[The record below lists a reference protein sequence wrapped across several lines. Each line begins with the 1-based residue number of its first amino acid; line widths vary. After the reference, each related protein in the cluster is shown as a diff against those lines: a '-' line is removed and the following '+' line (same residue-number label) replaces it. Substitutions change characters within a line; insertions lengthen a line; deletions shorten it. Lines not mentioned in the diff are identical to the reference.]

1 MREVIDMSYAFLD
14 IEKISNL
21 GTMESKYNHN
31 CRKVDV
37 SNADP
42 EKEHLNEDLIPLPV
56 VDGKELTYAEA
67 FRERI
72 EQNPYYQ
79 THSYRKDAVKGYEVL
94 LTYSKDE
101 DVDVEAWKEKSVQWL
116 KDTFNVAGDGHDNV
130 LHAVF
135 HGDETGNA
143 HIHAFVVPID
153 ERSHLCAKSFTDGSK
168 TMSDLQTSYADAVE
182 DLGIKRGVEGSSA
195 QHQDIRRMYAT
206 LNNAM
211 NIPEPLPNETAT
223 EYRDRILDD
232 VKTLQAAS
240 KKAID
245 DYAVETRR
253 DLDIERNEQQEE
265 LELEWKAT
273 RNNINRD
280 IKNLQTQKEALT
292 KDCADMSDEMEE
304 YRQMMEELA
313 MQMFEVK
320 SRIQEEEERRKAVE
334 YKRKVEQGIDI
345 ITESDPELGEAIQ
358 SGIQMAIDTANEWE
372 RKDQEHEKQHSKN
385 EEFSME

>member
-1 MREVIDMSYAFLD
+1 
-14 IEKISNL
+14 
-21 GTMESKYNHN
+21 
-31 CRKVDV
+31 
-37 SNADP
+37 
-42 EKEHLNEDLIPLPV
+42 
-56 VDGKELTYAEA
+56 
-67 FRERI
+67 
-72 EQNPYYQ
+72 
-79 THSYRKDAVKGYEVL
+79 
-94 LTYSKDE
+94 
-101 DVDVEAWKEKSVQWL
+101 
-116 KDTFNVAGDGHDNV
+116 
-130 LHAVF
+130 
-135 HGDETGNA
+135 
-143 HIHAFVVPID
+143 
-153 ERSHLCAKSFTDGSK
+153 
-168 TMSDLQTSYADAVE
+168 
-182 DLGIKRGVEGSSA
+182 
-195 QHQDIRRMYAT
+195 MYAT

-320 SRIQEEEERRKAVE
+320 SQIQEEEERRQAVE
-334 YKRKVEQGIDI
+334 YRRKVEQGIDI
-345 ITESDPELGEAIQ
+345 IAESDPELGEAIQ

-372 RKDQEHEKQHSKN
+372 RKDQEHEEQRFKN